1 MIQSRDDAI
10 EALNKKLSSASRD
23 SDDVRSEFI
32 ATRALAEQL
41 TGEAPCRDV
50 CAEMCANSVC
60 WCDIKMGH
68 MSHWEGLGVW
78 FVLMRGRCRKA
89 D

>member
-1 MIQSRDDAI
+1 MQVVRLTSVIQSRDDAI

-41 TGEAPCRDV
+41 TGAAHTLHMCVFRDV
-50 CAEMCANSVC
+50 CAYMCLRSV
-60 WCDIKMGH
+60 W
-68 MSHWEGLGVW
+68 
-78 FVLMRGRCRKA
+78 
-89 D
+89 

>member
-41 TGEAPCRDV
+41 TGAPHTLHMCVRIDV
-50 CAEMCANSVC
+50 CAEMGVQRCVC
-60 WCDIKMGH
+60 IDVC
-68 MSHWEGLGVW
+68 VQ
-78 FVLMRGRCRKA
+78 RCVCR
-89 D
+89 DGCV